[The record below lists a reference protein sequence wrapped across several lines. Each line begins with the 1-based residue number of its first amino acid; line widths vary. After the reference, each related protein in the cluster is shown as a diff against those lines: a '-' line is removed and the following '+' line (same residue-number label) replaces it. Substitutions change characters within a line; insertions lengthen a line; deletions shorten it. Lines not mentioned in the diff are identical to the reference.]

1 MGGIRLTGM
10 ASGLDTDSIVQ
21 GLTSAYQVKID
32 KVSKKKKRIEL
43 QKDAWATINSN
54 ILSFYKGSLS
64 KIKTKGNYSAKKA
77 SVSGSNSNLATVKA
91 SSTAANGTYK
101 MKVKSVASSAF
112 ISGANVKGSTFN
124 ATYNATNTT
133 KFEDMNIDSLTGKT
147 LTFTGTE
154 SVVKKNEAGNK
165 LFTLTKNGEAQGID
179 IYNEDGT
186 VKETKTEATKAEID
200 AYLAKLKQDDP
211 SYNAADYKREE
222 AREDVSKDY
231 TYTFDASSSVSDLNN
246 YLKNNGINNLTA
258 SMKDGTLTFK
268 NTADYTKNEDG
279 TIKKANASYNIT
291 GDALTT
297 LGFESAN
304 IDVNVTAT
312 QGEDGNY
319 TYNTSVSTTGS
330 PLTYSVEDS
339 SLKGK
344 DKLFQFL
351 GDSITGTAQTE
362 EGTGKKYIEFQL
374 AVGDEDIQSIKL
386 YDDMTANDFAD
397 AVSEASE
404 GKITGKYDQE
414 NGRFFF
420 NSSETGSENNF
431 TLTAEGDAAN
441 QALDKLGLVEDSA
454 IYTTSSV
461 KGKVQSATDAVI
473 ELNGAE
479 ITSSTNTVN
488 VSGLG
493 LTVTVENA
501 DPDTELTV
509 NVSNDTSEVYNMVK
523 DFLKEYNNLIADL
536 AGKYYAEG
544 NKYEPLTD
552 EEEDAMTETQ
562 INKWNEKV
570 TSALFRRDDRLN
582 SIMNNMRTALAQ
594 SVSVKGADGSTSKFS
609 LASLGITTGA
619 WTEYGV
625 LHLQGDKDDG
635 EYASKE
641 DKLTKMIEED
651 PDKVMQI
658 LSNVGQNL
666 YDKVG
671 KMMRSSSLN
680 SSQTIYYDKQMKSQ
694 IDDYDDDVKKLQD
707 KLTAMQDKYYD
718 QFSKMEV
725 AMSKINATASQ
736 LGFQSTTGSQY

>member
-1 MGGIRLTGM
+1 
-10 ASGLDTDSIVQ
+10 
-21 GLTSAYQVKID
+21 
-32 KVSKKKKRIEL
+32 
-43 QKDAWATINSN
+43 
-54 ILSFYKGSLS
+54 
-64 KIKTKGNYSAKKA
+64 
-77 SVSGSNSNLATVKA
+77 
-91 SSTAANGTYK
+91 
-101 MKVKSVASSAF
+101 
-112 ISGANVKGSTFN
+112 
-124 ATYNATNTT
+124 
-133 KFEDMNIDSLTGKT
+133 
-147 LTFTGTE
+147 
-154 SVVKKNEAGNK
+154 
-165 LFTLTKNGEAQGID
+165 
-179 IYNEDGT
+179 
-186 VKETKTEATKAEID
+186 
-200 AYLAKLKQDDP
+200 
-211 SYNAADYKREE
+211 
-222 AREDVSKDY
+222 
-231 TYTFDASSSVSDLNN
+231 
-246 YLKNNGINNLTA
+246 
-258 SMKDGTLTFK
+258 
-268 NTADYTKNEDG
+268 
-279 TIKKANASYNIT
+279 
-291 GDALTT
+291 
-297 LGFESAN
+297 
-304 IDVNVTAT
+304 
-312 QGEDGNY
+312 
-319 TYNTSVSTTGS
+319 
-330 PLTYSVEDS
+330 
-339 SLKGK
+339 
-344 DKLFQFL
+344 
-351 GDSITGTAQTE
+351 
-362 EGTGKKYIEFQL
+362 
-374 AVGDEDIQSIKL
+374 
-386 YDDMTANDFAD
+386 
-397 AVSEASE
+397 
-404 GKITGKYDQE
+404 
-414 NGRFFF
+414 
-420 NSSETGSENNF
+420 
-431 TLTAEGDAAN
+431 
-441 QALDKLGLVEDSA
+441 LVEDSA

-479 ITSSTNTVN
+479 ISSSTNTVN

-594 SVSVKGADGSTSKFS
+594 SVSVKGAHGSTSKFS

-625 LHLQGDKDDG
+625 LHLQRDKDDG